1 MRRELNESEFL
12 LNSVMAQKA
21 QHARVLLG
29 SKGLTKTGTKH
40 ELREKLA
47 EALDNGIVTTDDLVE
62 ILDDVE
68 SWGRQ
73 HVFLYETPNAG
84 SHIKQKSGLQSTL
97 KNIGWNV
104 TLNEPQN
111 LIMPIS
117 KSVRLVSLNENV
129 LRVEWIE
136 TRKWTERVQD
146 QDYAEE
152 IDGEEVVFQATKKRH
167 QRAISAFEWN
177 LMDQT
182 AALFIHQLPS
192 GTRYKQE
199 EEAFRALLR
208 PLVDLDT
215 FDEIRMKRAIT
226 KIKDQKGIRER
237 RTNYVA
243 ATGSKLSMQSSGRAM
258 TIGAEPEL
266 KEVRDLIKQ
275 SKLMGAAFL
284 NCFWEANSELEQEV
298 HTHMD
303 VFDCRVGFLGQY
315 TEESV
320 RYVLSRIRKAAS

>member
-1 MRRELNESEFL
+1 MKPEINESEFL

-21 QHARVLLG
+21 QHAKALLG
-29 SKGLTKTGTKH
+29 AKGLTKTGTKH
-40 ELREKLA
+40 DLRERLA
-47 EALDNGIVTTDDLVE
+47 EALQEGTVTTDDLVE
-62 ILDDVE
+62 ILDTVE

-73 HVFLYETPNAG
+73 HIFLYNTPSAP

-97 KNIGWNV
+97 NNINWNV
-104 TLNEPQN
+104 NLNEPQN
-111 LIMPIS
+111 LIMPAS
-117 KSVRLVSLNENV
+117 KAVRLVSLSDNV

-146 QDYAEE
+146 QDYSEE

-167 QRAISAFEWN
+167 QRAISSFEWN
-177 LMDQT
+177 LLDQT
-182 AALFIHQLPS
+182 ASLYVHQLPS
-192 GTRYKQE
+192 GTRYKPE
-199 EEAFRALLR
+199 EDAFKILLR

-215 FDEIRMKRAIT
+215 FEKIKMKRAIT
-226 KIKDQKGIRER
+226 RIKDQKGVRER

-243 ATGSKLSMQSSGRAM
+243 ATGSKLSMQSSGRGI
-258 TIGAEPEL
+258 TIGSEPEL
-266 KEVRDLIKQ
+266 KEVKDLIKQ

-284 NCFWEANSELEQEV
+284 NCFWETDTHLEQEV

-320 RYVLSRIRKAAS
+320 RHVLSRIRKAAS